1 MKPKIDKYLKVSD
14 LKNKSSK
21 DIKSEISYLKITS
34 AVIVGLLI
42 FAYGLSFFGILN
54 IAFALIFTVFLAINL
69 YKLKK
74 YKEELKRRK

>member
-42 FAYGLSFFGILN
+42 FAYGLSFFRDIEYCVCFN
-54 IAFALIFTVFLAINL
+54 IYRFSRDKFI
-69 YKLKK
+69 
-74 YKEELKRRK
+74 